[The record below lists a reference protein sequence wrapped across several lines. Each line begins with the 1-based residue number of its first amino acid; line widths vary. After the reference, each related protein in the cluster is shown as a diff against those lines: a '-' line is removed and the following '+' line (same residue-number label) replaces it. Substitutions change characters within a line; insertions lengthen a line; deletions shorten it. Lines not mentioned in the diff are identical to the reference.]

1 MSQNMNKIPC
11 PGSQYPSRPS
21 SVAIQAALATE
32 AAMSQEPDCGRRRQ
46 FHEGSQ
52 RSPHGTVRYS
62 LSMQSFQAPSEARC
76 KRPTAMQRN

>member
-1 MSQNMNKIPC
+1 MSPEYEQDTGFWFSI
-11 PGSQYPSRPS
+11 SQSPS

-76 KRPTAMQRN
+76 KRLTAMQRN